1 MSDFKHKENTGT
13 LFRQDKGGNEKRP
26 DYRGVLNV
34 EGRDLELAGW
44 VREGKSGK
52 FLSLKVQEPRKREGY
67 KPPVS
72 QAPQN
77 DPDDDLPFAWAF
89 AVPIAGLLAGAIY
102 AQDLLQVWA

>member
-52 FLSLKVQEPRKREGY
+52 FLSLKVQEPRKRED
-67 KPPVS
+67 KPKASLP
-72 QAPQN
+72 P
-77 DPDDDLPFAWAF
+77 PGFDDEDSPLPF
-89 AVPIAGLLAGAIY
+89 
-102 AQDLLQVWA
+102 